1 MFFLIAS
8 VVVYSS
14 FIQSAYS
21 QVVSLRGQLASEQSN
36 YQQLS
41 QTIAQIKTLIDKFQ
55 SQSSD
60 RSKISLILPTS
71 KDPSYL
77 LSQIVGLAQADGV
90 VISSVGTQ
98 ILPIQPSGS
107 NIVKGIGQI
116 KADVA
121 LSGSYASFKTFLK
134 QMETNIL
141 ILDVNNLKL
150 SSSQQSGAGSV
161 PTLSYNISLT
171 SYYQSN

>member
-1 MFFLIAS
+1 MLFLIAS

-21 QVVSLRGQLASEQSN
+21 QVVLLRGQLASKQSN

-41 QTIAQIKTLIDKFQ
+41 QTISQIKSLIDKFQ
-55 SQSSD
+55 SQSAD
-60 RSKISLILPTS
+60 RSKISLILPLS

-77 LSQIVGLAQADGV
+77 LSQIIGLSQINGV
-90 VISSVGTQ
+90 SVSSVGTQ
-98 ILPIQPSGS
+98 ILPIQPSQS
-107 NIVKGIGQI
+107 NIIKGIGQI

-121 LSGSYASFKTFLK
+121 LSGSYASFKAFLR
-134 QMETNIL
+134 QLETNIL
-141 ILDVNNLKL
+141 ILDVSNLKL
-150 SSSQQSGAGSV
+150 SSSQQSGSA
-161 PTLSYNISLT
+161 PTLNYNISLT